1 MNMMAVPFHGNS
13 LYVVNHNGEPYVP
26 MKPVVAGMGLAWQ
39 SQLAK
44 LRQRFA
50 STITEIV
57 MVAEDGKQRNMVSMP
72 LRKLAGWL
80 QTINP

>member
-44 LRQRFA
+44 TAFCVNYNGNRY
-50 STITEIV
+50 
-57 MVAEDGKQRNMVSMP
+57 GC
-72 LRKLAGWL
+72 
-80 QTINP
+80 